1 MENRIRISCAVLCR
15 IAHEGRYL
23 LLINENRR
31 RRGAYILSP
40 IGGALTV
47 SDPRPVLAM
56 GAEFEDPNSGD
67 LRLSLP
73 HGALDAFR
81 VWFYR
86 GEGREQSPFRE
97 LYEELVLESGL
108 LPVLTMRD
116 VSWRRLWTAEQEG
129 FTGRLGQTGVL
140 THYFLE
146 IYDVTFTTPRALGM
160 LLDLPPESGALWTSP
175 ELIDNCGPVEMDLD
189 GERRT
194 VRINGQA
201 VLHPPHGRTSHAGIL
216 APQ

>member
-15 IAHEGRYL
+15 IEHEGRYL
-23 LLINENRR
+23 LLVNENRR
-31 RRGAYILSP
+31 RRGVYILSP
-40 IGGALTV
+40 IGGALIV
-47 SDPRPVLAM
+47 ESPAPLLEM
-56 GAEFEDPNSGD
+56 GAAFEDPNSKD

-73 HGALDAFR
+73 HGELDAFR

-86 GEGREQSPFRE
+86 GEGRELTPFRE
-97 LYEELVLESGL
+97 LHEELVLESGL
-108 LPVLTMRD
+108 LPMLTAHD
-116 VSWRRLWTAEQEG
+116 VEWQRLWTAEQEG

-146 IYDVTFTTPRALGM
+146 IYDVKFVTPRSLGL
-160 LLDLPPESGALWTSP
+160 LLDLPPESGASWVSP
-175 ELIDNCGPVEMDLD
+175 DLIDNCGTIEMDLD

-201 VLHPPHGRTSHAGIL
+201 VLHPPTDARTM
-216 APQ
+216 PEF

>member
-31 RRGAYILSP
+31 RRGVYILSP

-47 SDPRPVLAM
+47 DDARPVLEM
-56 GAEFEDPNSGD
+56 GAEFEDANSRD
-67 LRLSLP
+67 LRLTLP
-73 HGALDAFR
+73 HAALDDFR

-86 GEGREQSPFRE
+86 GEGRELTPFRE
-97 LYEELVLESGL
+97 LHEELVLESSL
-108 LPVLTMRD
+108 LPSLTARD
-116 VSWRRLWTAEQEG
+116 VSWQRLWTVEQEG

-140 THYFLE
+140 THYFFE
-146 IYDVTFTTPRALGM
+146 IYNVTFTTPGTLGL
-160 LLDLPPESGALWTSP
+160 LLDLPPESGALWTTHD
-175 ELIDNCGPVEMDLD
+175 LIDNCGTVEMDVD
-189 GERRT
+189 GASRS

-201 VLHPPHGRTSHAGIL
+201 VLHPPTDARV
-216 APQ
+216 APGY